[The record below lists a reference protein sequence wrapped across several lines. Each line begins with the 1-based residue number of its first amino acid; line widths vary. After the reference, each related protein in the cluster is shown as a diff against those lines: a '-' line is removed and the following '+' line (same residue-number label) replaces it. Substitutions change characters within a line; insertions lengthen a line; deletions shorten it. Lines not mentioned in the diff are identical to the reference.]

1 MKLDIND
8 ALWQPE
14 DDLVRTALTDDDG
27 HFDEVTLVHIVIVP
41 VLDTVEQR
49 VLFEDTVFVEIAE
62 SVIVSVAKEDKV
74 GDIVPETLVV
84 ALTE

>member
-1 MKLDIND
+1 M
-8 ALWQPE
+8 
-14 DDLVRTALTDDDG
+14 
-27 HFDEVTLVHIVIVP
+27 
-41 VLDTVEQR
+41 LDTVEQR

-84 ALTE
+84 VLTEKLGESVLAVLAETVSV